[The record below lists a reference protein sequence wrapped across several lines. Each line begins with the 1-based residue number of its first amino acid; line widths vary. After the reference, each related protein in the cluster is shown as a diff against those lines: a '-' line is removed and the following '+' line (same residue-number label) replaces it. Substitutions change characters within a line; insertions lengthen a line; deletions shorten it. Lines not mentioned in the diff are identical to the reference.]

1 MFQLV
6 LDQLLKM
13 LIIMVVGFGCFK
25 LKLFDQRANEVF
37 STLLIQIVTPVLVVY
52 AFQIDYDPQLI
63 TGFFQT
69 FLIGLIVT
77 VLGIFVVPLAFPAR
91 RPSSGIE
98 RFSAIYPN
106 CGFIGIPIIRSVAGQ
121 KGVFYLTAL
130 IALYAIFSWTHG
142 VIIIQNRFTLSEL
155 KKGLFSPVII
165 STLIGLFLFFA
176 RIRLP
181 NVLLDSMSFI
191 ADMNTPLAMLIAG
204 LSIAQCDLTTS
215 FKKPG
220 IYRVAVAR
228 LVAFPLVT
236 IGVIALIGADPIV
249 GSTALI
255 ALACPVAT
263 TVSLL
268 SIRYKLD
275 YRYAA
280 EIFSSTAIL
289 CMLTIPV
296 MVFLADRLLGW

>member
-6 LDQLLKM
+6 LNQLLKM
-13 LIIMVVGFGCFK
+13 LIIMLVGCGCYK
-25 LKLFDQRANEVF
+25 LKIFDQKANEVF
-37 STLLIQIVTPVLVVY
+37 STLLIQIVTPVLVIY

-63 TGFFQT
+63 TGFLQT

-77 VLGIFVVPLAFPAR
+77 VLGIFVVPLVFPAKR
-91 RPSSGIE
+91 ESSGIE
-98 RFSAIYPN
+98 RFSALYPN

-130 IALYAIFSWTHG
+130 IALYAIFCWTHG
-142 VIIIQNRFTLSEL
+142 VIIIQNKFTLAEL
-155 KKGLFSPVII
+155 KKGLLSPVII
-165 STLIGLFLFFA
+165 STLIGLALFFL

-181 NVLLDSMSFI
+181 AVLLDSMSFI

-204 LSIAQCDLTTS
+204 LSIAQCDLRAS
-215 FKKPG
+215 FKKRG
-220 IYRVAVAR
+220 IYRVSVVR
-228 LVAFPLVT
+228 LIAFPLIT
-236 IGVIALIGADPIV
+236 IGIIALIGADSIV
-249 GSTALI
+249 GSTSLI

-268 SIRYKLD
+268 AIRYELD
-275 YRYAA
+275 YKYAA

-289 CMLTIPV
+289 CMATIPAV
-296 MVFLADRLLGW
+296 VFLADRLLGW